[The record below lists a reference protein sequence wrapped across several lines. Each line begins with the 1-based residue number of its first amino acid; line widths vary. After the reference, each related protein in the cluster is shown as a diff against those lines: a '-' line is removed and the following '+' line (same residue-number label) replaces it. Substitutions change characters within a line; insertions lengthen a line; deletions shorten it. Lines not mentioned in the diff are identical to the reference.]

1 MRQLLLWMN
10 HERDVACEYSRLTSP
25 QTKGLQEMGLFER
38 NDSTEIARKEMY
50 IRYQSQANG
59 REGGGGIRGTREEA
73 SKVSPW

>member
-10 HERDVACEYSRLTSP
+10 HERDVACEYGRLTSP

-59 REGGGGIRGTREEA
+59 REGGGGGD
-73 SKVSPW
+73 